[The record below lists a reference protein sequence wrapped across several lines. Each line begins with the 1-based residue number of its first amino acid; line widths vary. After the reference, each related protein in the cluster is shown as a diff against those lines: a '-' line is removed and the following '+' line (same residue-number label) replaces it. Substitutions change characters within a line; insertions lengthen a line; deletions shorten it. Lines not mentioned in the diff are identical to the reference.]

1 MYFYVIHL
9 LLAFSWAIFLLTF
22 IKSMQYDI
30 NESKIFAFLSIIS
43 MITILGVGTKMML
56 MDHSIIKSGKWIH
69 VKLSFD
75 ILLMIENLFLVNL
88 LRKGKQVSKKCGN
101 IMYIF
106 TYISFM
112 LMVFL
117 TLTRPF

>member
-1 MYFYVIHL
+1 
-9 LLAFSWAIFLLTF
+9 
-22 IKSMQYDI
+22 MQYDI
-30 NESKIFAFLSIIS
+30 NESKIFAILSIIS
-43 MITILGVGTKMML
+43 MIAILGVGTKMML
-56 MDHSIIKSGKWIH
+56 MDHSVIKSGKWIH

>member
-1 MYFYVIHL
+1 MYYYIIHL

-30 NESKIFAFLSIIS
+30 NESKIFAILSIIS
-43 MITILGVGTKMML
+43 MIAILAIGTKMML
-56 MDHSIIKSGKWIH
+56 LDHSIIKSGKWIH

-88 LRKGKQVSKKCGN
+88 LRKQKQVSKKCGN

-112 LMVFL
+112 LMIFL
-117 TLTRPF
+117 TLIRPF

>member
-30 NESKIFAFLSIIS
+30 NESKIFAILSIIS
-43 MITILGVGTKMML
+43 MIAILGVGTKMML
-56 MDHSIIKSGKWIH
+56 MDHSVIKSGKWIH

>member
-43 MITILGVGTKMML
+43 MIAILGVGTKMML
-56 MDHSIIKSGKWIH
+56 MDHSVIKSGKWIH